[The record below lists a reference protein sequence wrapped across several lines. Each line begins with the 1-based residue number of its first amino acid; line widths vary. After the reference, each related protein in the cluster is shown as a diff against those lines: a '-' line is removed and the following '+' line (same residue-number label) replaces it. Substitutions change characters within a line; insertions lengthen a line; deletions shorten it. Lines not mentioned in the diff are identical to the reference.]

1 MITILAD
8 HDLEGYVPLL
18 WGTLSTEGWIELL
31 ALKLVTFKDVGL
43 SSKSSDREVWRF
55 AQTHRLIL
63 LTNNRNM
70 KDEDSLEQTLR
81 DENEQ
86 TSLPV
91 LTISDRG
98 RLTETNYRRRCVL
111 QLVETVM
118 YLENHLGR
126 GRVYIP

>member
-18 WGTLSTEGWIELL
+18 WGTLAIEGWIELL

>member
-18 WGTLSTEGWIELL
+18 WGTLATEGWIELL